1 MTIARPTLR
10 ARFERFTPL
19 TRVGIIRAGIGL
31 AVAAAVAVALIGP
44 ARLIAQIEGERGIAP
59 VISTGDIEVGGI
71 DVDVPGKTAQE
82 ARLAGWRSAY
92 EQAWKRLNGPA
103 VDTGTIESLVS
114 SVVIEREQLGPHR
127 YVARLGVVF
136 DRGRAGQYVGPDAG
150 HSALGLRS
158 SPMLTIPVLYSGGVG
173 QVYEVR
179 TAWQRVWAE
188 FRTGQSAIDYIRPS
202 GAGGDSLLITAG
214 QPGRR
219 SRIWWRNVLDQFAA
233 SDVLFPVARLERQWP
248 GGPIKATFTARY
260 GPVNTWLGSFTMT
273 ATDEDGV
280 PAMLAQA
287 LKRLDGI
294 YTEALAQGKLATDP
308 TLAIE
313 HPQIDPALQSLIDAG
328 RRRQQEAAAAA
339 AAALQDESAPT
350 LEAAPVAAVEPAEVK
365 PKGPAQAVTIQFA
378 SPDARAVDQAL
389 AAVRA
394 TGGVSGATT
403 SSLAIG
409 GTSVMRASYA
419 GKPDDLAAALKAKGW
434 QVSVS
439 GTTLRIRK

>member
-19 TRVGIIRAGIGL
+19 NRVGLGL
-31 AVAAAVAVALIGP
+31 AVAAAVTIALVGP

-59 VISTGDIEVGGI
+59 VISTGDIEVGGV

-82 ARLAGWRSAY
+82 ARLAGWRAAY
-92 EQAWKRLNGPA
+92 VEAWKRLNGPA
-103 VDTGTIESLVS
+103 MDAGTIESLVS
-114 SVVIEREQLGPHR
+114 SVVIEHEQLGPHR
-127 YVARLGVVF
+127 YVASLGVVF
-136 DRGRAGQYVGPDAG
+136 DRARAGQYVGPDAG
-150 HSALGLRS
+150 NSALGLRS
-158 SPMLTIPVLYSGGVG
+158 APMLTIPVLYSGGVA

-202 GAGGDSLLITAG
+202 GAGGDSLLINAG

-233 SDVLFPVARLERQWP
+233 SDVLFPEARLERQWP
-248 GGPIKATFTARY
+248 GGPVKGTFTARF
-260 GPVNTWLGSFTMT
+260 GPDNTWLGSFTLT
-273 ATDEDGV
+273 APDEDAV
-280 PAMLAQA
+280 PAMLAQG

-294 YTEALAQGKLATDP
+294 YTDALAQGKLATDP

-313 HPQIDPALQSLIDAG
+313 HPQIDPALQSLIDEG
-328 RRRQQEAAAAA
+328 RRRQQAAADAAAAA
-339 AAALQDESAPT
+339 EASEAPK
-350 LEAAPVAAVEPAEVK
+350 LDAVPVATAEPAETR
-365 PKGPAQAVTIQFA
+365 PKGPAQSVTIQFA

-389 AAVRA
+389 AAVRGTA
-394 TGGVSGATT
+394 GISGASTT
-403 SSLAIG
+403 SLAIG

-419 GKPDDLAAALKAKGW
+419 GKPEDLAAALKAKGW
-434 QVSVS
+434 QASVS

>member
-1 MTIARPTLR
+1 
-10 ARFERFTPL
+10 
-19 TRVGIIRAGIGL
+19 
-31 AVAAAVAVALIGP
+31 
-44 ARLIAQIEGERGIAP
+44 
-59 VISTGDIEVGGI
+59 
-71 DVDVPGKTAQE
+71 
-82 ARLAGWRSAY
+82 
-92 EQAWKRLNGPA
+92 
-103 VDTGTIESLVS
+103 
-114 SVVIEREQLGPHR
+114 
-127 YVARLGVVF
+127 
-136 DRGRAGQYVGPDAG
+136 
-150 HSALGLRS
+150 
-158 SPMLTIPVLYSGGVG
+158 
-173 QVYEVR
+173 
-179 TAWQRVWAE
+179 
-188 FRTGQSAIDYIRPS
+188 
-202 GAGGDSLLITAG
+202 
-214 QPGRR
+214 
-219 SRIWWRNVLDQFAA
+219 
-233 SDVLFPVARLERQWP
+233 
-248 GGPIKATFTARY
+248 
-260 GPVNTWLGSFTMT
+260 MT

-394 TGGVSGATT
+394 TTGVSGATT

>member
-1 MTIARPTLR
+1 MATAPLLLR
-10 ARFERFTPL
+10 ARFQRLTPL
-19 TRVGIIRAGIGL
+19 ARAGLGL
-31 AVAAAVAVALIGP
+31 AMLLAGTVALVGP
-44 ARLIAQIEGERGIAP
+44 SRLIAQIEGERGIAP

-82 ARLAGWRSAY
+82 ARLAGWRAAY

-103 VDTGTIESLVS
+103 VDAGTIESLVS

-136 DRGRAGQYVGPDAG
+136 DRARAGQYVGPDAG
-150 HSALGLRS
+150 HSALGMRS

-219 SRIWWRNVLDQFAA
+219 SRIWWRNVLDQYAA

-248 GGPIKATFTARY
+248 GGPVKATFTARY
-260 GPVNTWLGSFTMT
+260 GPDNTWLGSFDMT
-273 ATDEDGV
+273 APDEDAV

-294 YTEALAQGKLATDP
+294 YTDALAQGKLATDP

-328 RRRQQEAAAAA
+328 RRQQEAAAAA
-339 AAALQDESAPT
+339 AAAAQAESAPT

-365 PKGPAQAVTIQFA
+365 PKGPAQPVTIQFA
-378 SPDARAVDQAL
+378 SPDARTVDLAL
-389 AAVRA
+389 AAVRG
-394 TGGVSGATT
+394 TSGVSGATT

>member
-1 MTIARPTLR
+1 MTIARPTSR

-19 TRVGIIRAGIGL
+19 TRVGIIRAGMGL
-31 AVAAAVAVALIGP
+31 AVAAAVAVALVGP

-59 VISTGDIEVGGI
+59 VVSTGDIEVGGV

-82 ARLAGWRSAY
+82 ARLAGWRAAY
-92 EQAWKRLNGPA
+92 VEAWKRLNGPA
-103 VDTGTIESLVS
+103 MDAGTIEQLVS

-136 DRGRAGQYVGPDAG
+136 DRARAGQYVGPDAG

-173 QVYEVR
+173 QVFEVR

-214 QPGRR
+214 QQGRR

-233 SDVLFPVARLERQWP
+233 SDVLFPVARLEREWP

-260 GPVNTWLGSFTMT
+260 GPDNTWLGSFTMT
-273 ATDEDGV
+273 APDEDAV

-339 AAALQDESAPT
+339 AQEENSPRLD
-350 LEAAPVAAVEPAEVK
+350 AAPVAAVEPAEAK

-389 AAVRA
+389 AAVRG

-409 GTSVMRASYA
+409 GTSVMRAGYA
-419 GKPDDLAAALKAKGW
+419 GKPDDLAAVLRAKGW